1 MAKAKLSCEGE
12 GSVRQQLARARKGW
26 EEKGRTSERTPMT
39 AGMAHCLRETTKT
52 LQASAT

>member
-1 MAKAKLSCEGE
+1 MAKAKLSYAGE
-12 GSVRQQLARARKGW
+12 GSVRQQLAQGRKGR
-26 EEKGRTSERTPMT
+26 EEEGRTSERTPMT